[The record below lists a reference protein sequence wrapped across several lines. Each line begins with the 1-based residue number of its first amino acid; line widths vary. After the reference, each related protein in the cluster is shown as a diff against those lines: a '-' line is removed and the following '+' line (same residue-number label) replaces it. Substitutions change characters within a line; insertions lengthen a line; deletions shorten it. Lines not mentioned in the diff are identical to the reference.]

1 MTLKSP
7 WFATPGLKSRRKQV
21 DAIKKWVEGSP
32 YSKFLGV
39 KLDRIDDSGAQL
51 RLPYLD
57 SNSNPGKALHGGCA
71 ASIGAIAGQAI
82 ARAALGPEAGP
93 FHTAQ
98 MQVSYLAAA
107 INEDVVADARL
118 LRRGR
123 ELCVVGADVKTL
135 DGQPNASITTT
146 VRGRFDGNDPNYYVS
161 PGDHGQADPGIM
173 GPHIGKVP
181 FIGNRGITVDHM
193 TGGTSRLLMPL
204 IDDNC
209 DESGG
214 VHEGAVLALLDTA
227 GAMASW
233 AESGPGNFKASTASM
248 QLQILGPAPK
258 ADLVAYG
265 RCVQNDN
272 EIYWSDVEVA
282 SGADGKVVARGT
294 VLYRIV
300 K

>member
-1 MTLKSP
+1 MH
-7 WFATPGLKSRRKQV
+7 
-21 DAIKKWVEGSP
+21 AIKKWVEDSP
-32 YSKFLGV
+32 YSSFLGV
-39 KLDRIDDSGAQL
+39 KLEQIDGSGARL
-51 RLPYLD
+51 RLPYQD
-57 SNSNPGKALHGGCA
+57 ANSNPGKALHGGCA
-71 ASIGAIAGQAI
+71 ASLGAIAGHVI
-82 ARAALGPEAGP
+82 ARAVLGADAGP

-107 INEDVVADARL
+107 IDEDVVAEARL

-123 ELCVVGADVKTL
+123 ELCFVAVDVKTQ
-135 DGQPNASITTT
+135 GGKPIASITTT
-146 VRGRFDGNDPNYYVS
+146 VRGRFSGDDADYYVS
-161 PGDHGQADPGIM
+161 SGDHGQADPGVM
-173 GPHIGKVP
+173 GPHIGRVP
-181 FIGNRGITVDHM
+181 FIGHRGIAVEHM
-193 TGGTSRLLMPL
+193 TGGTSRLVMPL

-209 DESGG
+209 DASGG
-214 VHEGAVLALLDTA
+214 VHEGAVLALLDTT

-258 ADLVAYG
+258 ADLIAYG

-282 SGADGKVVARGT
+282 SLADGKVNARGT

-300 K
+300 Q

>member
-1 MTLKSP
+1 M
-7 WFATPGLKSRRKQV
+7 
-21 DAIKKWVEGSP
+21 DEIKHWVEESP

-39 KLDRIDDSGAQL
+39 KLEKLDDTGA
-51 RLPYLD
+51 RLGLSYQD
-57 SNSNPGKALHGGCA
+57 ANSNPGKALHGGCA
-71 ASIGAIAGQAI
+71 VSLGVIAGEAI
-82 ARAALGPEAGP
+82 ARSALGEEAGP

-123 ELCVVGADVKTL
+123 ELCFVGVDVTTL
-135 DGQPNASITTT
+135 AGKPIASITTT
-146 VRGRFDGNDPNYYVS
+146 VRGRVGKDAADYHVS
-161 PGDHGQADPGIM
+161 SGDHGGSDPGVM

-181 FIGNRGITVDHM
+181 FIGHRGISVEHM
-193 TGGTSRLLMPL
+193 TGGTSRLVMPL

-209 DESGG
+209 DASGG
-214 VHEGAVLALLDTA
+214 VHEGAVLALLDTT

-248 QLQILGPAPK
+248 QLQILGPPPK
-258 ADLVAYG
+258 ADLIAYG

-282 SGADGKVVARGT
+282 SAADGKVIARGN

-300 K
+300 Q

>member
-1 MTLKSP
+1 MD
-7 WFATPGLKSRRKQV
+7 V
-21 DAIKKWVEGSP
+21 IKDWVEQSP

-39 KLDRIDDSGAQL
+39 ELEQIDDSSARL
-51 RLPYLD
+51 RLPYQD
-57 SNSNPGKALHGGCA
+57 ANSNPGNALHGGCA
-71 ASIGAIAGQAI
+71 ASLGAIAGQAI
-82 ARAALGPEAGP
+82 ARAALGEEAGP

-107 INEDVVADARL
+107 IGEDVIADAKL

-123 ELCVVGADVKTL
+123 ELCFIGIDVETAEGK
-135 DGQPNASITTT
+135 PIARMMTT
-146 VRGRFDGNDPNYYVS
+146 VRGRFHSEDASYYVS
-161 PGDHGQADPGIM
+161 QGDHGESDPGVM
-173 GPHIGKVP
+173 GPHIGRVP
-181 FIGNRGITVDHM
+181 FIGNRGISVEHM
-193 TGGTSRLLMPL
+193 TGGTSRLVMPM
-204 IDDNC
+204 IVDNG
-209 DESGG
+209 DTSG
-214 VHEGAVLALLDTA
+214 VHEGAVLALLDTT

-248 QLQILGPAPK
+248 QIQILGPAPK
-258 ADLVAYG
+258 GDLIAYG

-282 SGADGKVVARGT
+282 SAADGRVNARGT

>member
-1 MTLKSP
+1 MDK
-7 WFATPGLKSRRKQV
+7 
-21 DAIKKWVEGSP
+21 IKNWVEESP

-39 KLDRIDDSGAQL
+39 QLVQIDDSSALL
-51 RLPYLD
+51 RLPYQD
-57 SNSNPGKALHGGCA
+57 ENSNPGKALHGGCA

-82 ARAALGPEAGP
+82 ARAALGEEAGP

-107 INEDVVADARL
+107 IGEEVVAEAKL

-123 ELCVVGADVKTL
+123 EICFVGIDVATTEGK
-135 DGQPNASITTT
+135 PIARVMTT
-146 VRGRFDGNDPNYYVS
+146 VRGRFGCEDARYYVS
-161 PGDHGQADPGIM
+161 QGDHGESDPGVM
-173 GPHIGKVP
+173 GPHIGRVP
-181 FIGNRGITVDHM
+181 FIGNRGISVEHM
-193 TGGTSRLLMPL
+193 VEGTSRLVMPQL
-204 IDDNC
+204 DDNG
-209 DESGG
+209 DASGG
-214 VHEGAVLALLDTA
+214 VHEGAVLALLDTT

-248 QLQILGPAPK
+248 QIQILGPAPK
-258 ADLVAYG
+258 GDLVAYG
-265 RCVQNDN
+265 RCIQNDN

-282 SGADGKVVARGT
+282 SVADGQVNARGT

>member
-1 MTLKSP
+1 M
-7 WFATPGLKSRRKQV
+7 
-21 DAIKKWVEGSP
+21 DAITSWVEESP

-39 KLDRIDDSGAQL
+39 KLEHVDDSGARL
-51 RLPYLD
+51 RLPYQD
-57 SNSNPGKALHGGCA
+57 KNSNPGKALHGGCA
-71 ASIGAIAGQAI
+71 ASLGAIAGQAI
-82 ARAALGPEAGP
+82 ARAVLDAEAGP

-107 INEDVVADARL
+107 IGEEVVADAQL

-123 ELCVVGADVKTL
+123 ELCFVGIDVKTAE
-135 DGQPNASITTT
+135 GKPIAHVTTT
-146 VRGRFDGNDPNYYVS
+146 VRGRFGREEADYYTS
-161 PGDHGQADPGIM
+161 QGDHGEADPGVM

-181 FIGNRGITVDHM
+181 FIGHRGISVEHM
-193 TGGTSRLLMPL
+193 TGGTSRLTMPL
-204 IDDNC
+204 IADNC
-209 DESGG
+209 DASGG
-214 VHEGAVLALLDTA
+214 VHEGAVLALLDTT

-248 QLQILGPAPK
+248 QMQILGPAPK
-258 ADLVAYG
+258 GDLVAYG

-282 SGADGKVVARGT
+282 SAADGRVNARGT

>member
-1 MTLKSP
+1 MD
-7 WFATPGLKSRRKQV
+7 AT
-21 DAIKKWVEGSP
+21 KKWIEESP
-32 YSKFLGV
+32 YSRFLGV
-39 KLDRIDDSGAQL
+39 KLEQIDDSGARL
-51 RLPYLD
+51 RLPYQD
-57 SNSNPGKALHGGCA
+57 ANSNPGKALHGGCA

-82 ARAALGPEAGP
+82 ARAALGAEAGP
-93 FHTAQ
+93 FHNAQ

-107 INEDVVADARL
+107 IDEEVVADARL
-118 LRRGR
+118 LRGGR
-123 ELCVVGADVKTL
+123 ELCFVGVEVSTVSGK
-135 DGQPNASITTT
+135 PIASITTT
-146 VRGRFDGNDPNYYVS
+146 VRGRFGGEQASYPVS
-161 PGDHGQADPGIM
+161 SADHGEADPGVM

-181 FIGNRGITVDHM
+181 FIGHRGIVVEHM
-193 TGGTSRLLMPL
+193 TGGTSRLVMPL

-209 DESGG
+209 DGAGG
-214 VHEGAVLALLDTA
+214 VHEGAVLALLDTT

-248 QLQILGPAPK
+248 QIQILGPAPK
-258 ADLVAYG
+258 GDLVAYG

-282 SGADGKVVARGT
+282 SASDGQVTARGT